1 MYLIDTNILL
11 EVLLAQEKSKECKSF
26 LNTNANELHL
36 TDFSLHSI
44 GVILFRYNK
53 KEVFRVFY
61 NDISP
66 IISIVTLKE
75 YDYVLDSSSKFGLDF
90 DDSYQYS
97 VAKENGLTIVTMD
110 KDFSAVNDLDILFL

>member
-11 EVLLAQEKSKECKSF
+11 EVLLAQEKSEKCKSF
-26 LNTNANELHL
+26 LNTNATELHL

-53 KEVFRVFY
+53 KEVFRDFY
-61 NDISP
+61 HDISP

-75 YDYVLDSSSKFGLDF
+75 YDYVLDSSSKYGLDF

-110 KDFSAVNDLDILFL
+110 KDFSAINDLDVLLL